1 MNCFPSFHSSC
12 PLRASAQPFSL
23 LLPSLLAHDTISLRH
38 AFTFLPPFL
47 LPQRHFPSL
56 RQRCVD
62 ARKKSVN
69 LLFICLC
76 SCIIRVTNVRCVSG
90 IHEISNTS
98 CCSSLPQTRRLLSSY
113 LGRRSHK
120 PSTPLLLRRCNDV
133 YATVSTGNVT
143 APLTRQL
150 PIAW

>member
-1 MNCFPSFHSSC
+1 MSMSQCT
-12 PLRASAQPFSL
+12 AQPFVFASKFG
-23 LLPSLLAHDTISLRH
+23 SLRH
-38 AFTFLPPFL
+38 ACRCDTFLLFSLPFFSHSSIACFYL
-47 LPQRHFPSL
+47 CSRGDNG
-56 RQRCVD
+56 VD

-69 LLFICLC
+69 LLFICL
-76 SCIIRVTNVRCVSG
+76 CIIRVTNVRCVSG

-133 YATVSTGNVT
+133 YATVSTGNIT
-143 APLTRQL
+143 APLPRQL
-150 PIAW
+150 PVAW